1 MLIKS
6 FKAPTLKEAMAN
18 VKAELGVDAVILHTS
33 KTKKGGILGFHS
45 KEVVEV
51 IAAVEE
57 EPVKPPITSSRTM
70 LANDAVL
77 QAAEAARSSRAAAR
91 AGRYEQQPLPE
102 RPEEEKPPISAALAN
117 FTPRTAVSQ
126 YRTAGTQEAVN
137 QAMAQNTMGQSF
149 SEVLASVNQA
159 QELSEVV
166 QSASEKAV
174 NQPENNAAMADSASD
189 FTDNPNEPQEDEGAA
204 GDNAGS
210 DSNSGYA
217 NDNDTNTDNDN
228 VNGSNNVIDGNDGS
242 EGSAADSSFVA
253 GIDIADGASGSSS
266 VAESP
271 AADVGGGAVDTPAV
285 AGDAEGNEGNAA
297 IMLQAQEGENSAAA
311 GSGNADDISGADI
324 RDSAAVAA
332 GSGDGADAGDNAAIS
347 AENAGGVNEAA
358 TAETGAVEADNHAGG
373 SDDKDSG
380 ENNESNGNK
389 ENSAADGDSTAVAKA
404 GENAAADGAN
414 VAGDNNSENGEN
426 SNAGDADVQSDN
438 DGGGEH
444 AAGSADSAAAAID
457 AKADTD
463 KANDNDNAN
472 AAAVADGGN
481 GDTASA
487 GDADGSNGAA
497 LAAAPHEGSNGTA
510 VPAPAADD
518 GRAVREAL
526 EQNKEKDEQ
535 INDLQNQL
543 EEMKSMLVEM
553 SKSKGRGDTVPT
565 LQGAM
570 QAQEVTEKILQ
581 DMIAKLNGTEIL
593 APKNSFRAVDALER
607 YIRKAVRVAN
617 GITLYS
623 NKPKVAALIGPTGV
637 GKTTTLAKIAARF
650 VLEQGARVALITAD
664 TYRISAVEQLKT
676 YSDILGLP
684 LEIVYNPDALKK
696 AIEKHKDKQLIL
708 IDTAGRSQYNE
719 YQMKELGGLLSI
731 DVDIEKH
738 LVMSATTKTSDGIE
752 LLERFSICQPDRVIF
767 SKVDETGTHGII
779 LNILHRRKVALSYI
793 TNGQSVPDD
802 IEPASVDR
810 LAELLLR

>member
-57 EPVKPPITSSRTM
+57 ESPKPPPADRTV

-91 AGRYEQQPLPE
+91 AGRQEQQAFSDGA
-102 RPEEEKPPISAALAN
+102 EEQTPPISAALAN

-126 YRTAGTQEAVN
+126 YRTAGTQEAVS
-137 QAMAQNTMGQSF
+137 QAMSRNSMGQTF

-159 QELSEVV
+159 QELSEAA
-166 QSASEKAV
+166 QAAPEKAER
-174 NQPENNAAMADSASD
+174 QTADSADSAGND
-189 FTDNPNEPQEDEGAA
+189 MPPQGEEGPDEGGDGSSGKKDGNFLAA
-204 GDNAGS
+204 AAEGTAGS
-210 DSNSGYA
+210 SAG
-217 NDNDTNTDNDN
+217 
-228 VNGSNNVIDGNDGS
+228 V
-242 EGSAADSSFVA
+242 EG
-253 GIDIADGASGSSS
+253 
-266 VAESP
+266 ET
-271 AADVGGGAVDTPAV
+271 GGAVDT
-285 AGDAEGNEGNAA
+285 DANSASDDNAA
-297 IMLQAQEGENSAAA
+297 VDTDGSADNKTGA
-311 GSGNADDISGADI
+311 GADDDNDDDESP
-324 RDSAAVAA
+324 
-332 GSGDGADAGDNAAIS
+332 AGDNAAVGADDTADKS
-347 AENAGGVNEAA
+347 HADDNSGADADGAARESGDAAVMKPEDEDDAAVGGKEDNIIAA
-358 TAETGAVEADNHAGG
+358 DV
-373 SDDKDSG
+373 KDS
-380 ENNESNGNK
+380 
-389 ENSAADGDSTAVAKA
+389 GDSTAAGAGNDSGGAAAFNA
-404 GENAAADGAN
+404 GEGDAAAD
-414 VAGDNNSENGEN
+414 
-426 SNAGDADVQSDN
+426 SDN
-438 DGGGEH
+438 DEEEG
-444 AAGSADSAAAAID
+444 
-457 AKADTD
+457 
-463 KANDNDNAN
+463 
-472 AAAVADGGN
+472 AAVADNNTADNNASDNNGGGSDG
-481 GDTASA
+481 GD
-487 GDADGSNGAA
+487 SN
-497 LAAAPHEGSNGTA
+497 
-510 VPAPAADD
+510 VPAAVS
-518 GRAVREAL
+518 GEAVREYS
-526 EQNKEKDEQ
+526 EQNRVKDEQ

-543 EEMKSMLVEM
+543 EEMKSMLMEM
-553 SKSKGRGDTVPT
+553 SKSKDRSDAVPT

-581 DMIAKLNGTEIL
+581 DMITKLNGTEIL
-593 APKNSFRAVDALER
+593 SPKNSFRAVDALER

-623 NKPKVAALIGPTGV
+623 DKPKVAALIGPTGV

-731 DVDIEKH
+731 DADIEKH

-752 LLERFSICQPDRVIF
+752 LLERFSICRPDRVIF

-802 IEPASVDR
+802 IEPASIER

>member
-57 EPVKPPITSSRTM
+57 ESPKPPPADRTV

-91 AGRYEQQPLPE
+91 AGRQEEQAFSDGA
-102 RPEEEKPPISAALAN
+102 EEQTPPISAALAN

-137 QAMAQNTMGQSF
+137 QAMSRNSMGQTF

-159 QELSEVV
+159 QELSEAAQAVP
-166 QSASEKAV
+166 EKTERQTADTV
-174 NQPENNAAMADSASD
+174 DSAGNDLLPRGEEDPDEGSD
-189 FTDNPNEPQEDEGAA
+189 GREDGNLPAAAAEVTADGSAGVAGEAGGAA
-204 GDNAGS
+204 GTP
-210 DSNSGYA
+210 A
-217 NDNDTNTDNDN
+217 N
-228 VNGSNNVIDGNDGS
+228 
-242 EGSAADSSFVA
+242 SAADDAAADTDGSADNKA
-253 GIDIADGASGSSS
+253 GADDADD
-266 VAESP
+266 ESP
-271 AADVGGGAVDTPAV
+271 
-285 AGDAEGNEGNAA
+285 
-297 IMLQAQEGENSAAA
+297 
-311 GSGNADDISGADI
+311 
-324 RDSAAVAA
+324 
-332 GSGDGADAGDNAAIS
+332 AGDNAA
-347 AENAGGVNEAA
+347 AG
-358 TAETGAVEADNHAGG
+358 AD
-373 SDDKDSG
+373 D
-380 ENNESNGNK
+380 
-389 ENSAADGDSTAVAKA
+389 AADKSHADDNSGA
-404 GENAAADGAN
+404 EADGA
-414 VAGDNNSENGEN
+414 AGESGAAAVMQPEDE
-426 SNAGDADVQSDN
+426 GDAAVGGKDNIRSADVKDSV
-438 DGGGEH
+438 
-444 AAGSADSAAAAID
+444 DSAAAGAG
-457 AKADTD
+457 
-463 KANDNDNAN
+463 NDS
-472 AAAVADGGN
+472 G
-481 GDTASA
+481 
-487 GDADGSNGAA
+487 
-497 LAAAPHEGSNGTA
+497 GTA
-510 VPAPAADD
+510 VFNAGEGEAADD
-518 GRAVREAL
+518 NDEGYAAAADNNADDNNIADNNGGGSDGSSDGNVPASVSGEAVREYS
-526 EQNKEKDEQ
+526 EQNRVKDEQ

-543 EEMKSMLVEM
+543 EEMKSMLMEM
-553 SKSKGRGDTVPT
+553 SKSKDRSDAVPT

-581 DMIAKLNGTEIL
+581 DMITKLNGTEIL
-593 APKNSFRAVDALER
+593 SPKNSFRAVDALER

-623 NKPKVAALIGPTGV
+623 DKPKVAALIGPTGV

-731 DVDIEKH
+731 DADIEKH

-752 LLERFSICQPDRVIF
+752 LLERFSICRPDRVIF

-802 IEPASVDR
+802 IEPASIER